1 MLQIYAALSESFM
14 NNSVSSFDS
23 SLNSQTLRLTSK
35 LIFIAGIAWGLMYLF
50 FGVYHA
56 AYLPFLYSFL
66 MGIIILLHHYEKVSE
81 RILLNSNLFLILVIP
96 ALLQVSVG
104 TYSNS
109 GVVVLW
115 STFAPTGSLLFQ
127 GLKRAFFWF
136 LAFLLVVFLLAAY
149 EVFWL
154 ETPSQIENST
164 VIIFSLMNISAV
176 TTVLFFSLRYYVSQ
190 LVTKQIEINKLMLIE
205 SDGKQL
211 LNVKA
216 NKLNELLD
224 EKNIMLK
231 EIHHRVKNNLQ
242 VITSLLSLQ
251 NSFIQNQEIKSIFQK
266 SQNRINSMAMIHEM
280 LYQYDQLNKIEFG
293 KYAESLIKSIIK
305 SMTSSPEKIK
315 FEITSSEILLNL
327 DTAIPLALIVN
338 EITTN
343 ALKYGIKG
351 LSNGKI
357 SLDLK
362 VLKNQHYQMFI
373 GDNGSGI
380 DASNFGTNKVTLG
393 MMLIRKLIRQING
406 NVELLETKVG
416 TYYKINF
423 QEV

>member
-1 MLQIYAALSESFM
+1 M
-14 NNSVSSFDS
+14 NTIFTTFES
-23 SLNSQTLRLTSK
+23 SLNSKTLRLTSK
-35 LIFIAGIAWGLMYLF
+35 LIFLAGIAWGMMYLY
-50 FGVYHA
+50 FGIYHA

-66 MGIIILLHHYEKVSE
+66 MGIVILLNEFGKVSE
-81 RILLNSNLFLILVIP
+81 KVLLNSNLFLILVIP

-149 EVFWL
+149 EAFWL
-154 ETPSQIENST
+154 ENPSQIDTST
-164 VIIFSLMNISAV
+164 VIVFSLMNISAV
-176 TTVLFFSLRYYVSQ
+176 TTVLFLSLRYYVMQ
-190 LVTKQIEINKLMLIE
+190 LFEKQAEINILLQEEAEAKKMLNE
-205 SDGKQL
+205 
-211 LNVKA
+211 KA
-216 NKLNELLD
+216 DRLNELLD

-251 NSFIQNQEIKSIFQK
+251 NSFIQNQEVKSIFLK

-293 KYAESLIKSIIK
+293 KYADALIHSIIK
-305 SMTSSPEKIK
+305 SMSVDTDNIK
-315 FEITSSEILLNL
+315 FAIKSPDIFLNL

-338 EITTN
+338 EVTTN
-343 ALKYGIKG
+343 ALKYGI
-351 LSNGKI
+351 NGMDDGEI
-357 SLDLK
+357 SVDLQALENNK
-362 VLKNQHYQMFI
+362 YQMLI
-373 GDNGSGI
+373 GDNGIGI
-380 DASNFGTNKVTLG
+380 DKSKFESKTNTLG
-393 MMLIRKLIRQING
+393 MLLIKNLIRQIDG
-406 NVELLETKVG
+406 SVELIDSKQG
-416 TYYKINF
+416 TYFKVDF

>member
-1 MLQIYAALSESFM
+1 M
-14 NNSVSSFDS
+14 NYSSFDS
-23 SLNSQTLRLTSK
+23 SLNSKTLRLSSK
-35 LIFIAGIAWGLMYLF
+35 LIFLAGIAWGLMYLF
-50 FGVYHA
+50 FEIYHA

-66 MGIIILLHHYEKVSE
+66 MGIVILLHQFDKVSE
-81 RILLNSNLFLILVIP
+81 KVLLNSNLFLILVIP

-136 LAFLLVVFLLAAY
+136 LAFLVVVFLLAAY
-149 EVFWL
+149 EAFWL
-154 ETPSQIENST
+154 ESPSKIENST

-205 SDGKQL
+205 SEGKQL

-343 ALKYGIKG
+343 SLKYGIKG

-406 NVELLETKVG
+406 SVELLETKVG

>member
-1 MLQIYAALSESFM
+1 M
-14 NNSVSSFDS
+14 
-23 SLNSQTLRLTSK
+23 
-35 LIFIAGIAWGLMYLF
+35 
-50 FGVYHA
+50 
-56 AYLPFLYSFL
+56 
-66 MGIIILLHHYEKVSE
+66 
-81 RILLNSNLFLILVIP
+81 
-96 ALLQVSVG
+96 
-104 TYSNS
+104 
-109 GVVVLW
+109 
-115 STFAPTGSLLFQ
+115 
-127 GLKRAFFWF
+127 
-136 LAFLLVVFLLAAY
+136 VVFLLAAY
-149 EVFWL
+149 EAFWL
-154 ETPSQIENST
+154 ESPSKIENST

-205 SDGKQL
+205 SEGKQL

-343 ALKYGIKG
+343 SLKYGIKG

-406 NVELLETKVG
+406 SVELLETKVG